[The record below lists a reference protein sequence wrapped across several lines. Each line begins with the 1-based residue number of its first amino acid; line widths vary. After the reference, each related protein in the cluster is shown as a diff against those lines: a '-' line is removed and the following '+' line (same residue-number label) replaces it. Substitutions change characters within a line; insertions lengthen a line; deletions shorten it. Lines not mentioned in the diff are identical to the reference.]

1 MIRPVVYSRTPIPG
15 TILRERRQRLA
26 THSIGT
32 PFVRVS
38 EDVPVRFSTTA
49 NIDTSSNLRA
59 TGSNS
64 SASASADG
72 VMRAIAVNKIK

>member
-1 MIRPVVYSRTPIPG
+1 MIRPVVYSRTHIPG

-32 PFVRVS
+32 PFVRIS

-49 NIDTSSNLRA
+49 NIDTSSKLGLRDR
-59 TGSNS
+59 TQVPVRMDNRSKQ
-64 SASASADG
+64 DK
-72 VMRAIAVNKIK
+72 VKFEL